1 MNPTSF
7 ALICSVPAK
16 KKSTF
21 RSMKTALIYDDSD
34 DDDDEL
40 NDFMDLEV
48 VKRSTPKPTRNRKQI
63 SYAVDSDSE
72 EDSAD
77 DFGEFRF
84 SFTKSLILGI

>member
-1 MNPTSF
+1 VTIKAPVVEKKTV
-7 ALICSVPAK
+7 ARVAGGKRKRLIRSQDSPAK
-16 KKSTF
+16 
-21 RSMKTALIYDDSD
+21 MI
-34 DDDDEL
+34 
-40 NDFMDLEV
+40 
-48 VKRSTPKPTRNRKQI
+48 RKQI